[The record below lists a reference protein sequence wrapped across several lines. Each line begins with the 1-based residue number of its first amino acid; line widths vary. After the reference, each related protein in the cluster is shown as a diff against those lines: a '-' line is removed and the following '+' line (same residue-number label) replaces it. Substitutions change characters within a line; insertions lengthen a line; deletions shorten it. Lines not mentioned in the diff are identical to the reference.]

1 MMVDV
6 GEEKGVIEE
15 SQKEMINNIFD
26 FDDISIEE
34 IMTHRTDIVAAEVT
48 DTVNTVVQMAVGE
61 GLSRIPVYEDDL
73 DNIVGIVYVKDLL
86 PLVGKKVP
94 ENSTVK
100 QYMRE
105 AFFVPDSKKCGS
117 LFTEMTEKHIQMAIV
132 VDEYGGT
139 AGLATME
146 DLIESILGNIQDE
159 YDNEDED
166 IEQVS
171 ENIFTIDGTTDIEEV
186 SEMLG
191 RDIPEGDYDTLGG
204 MIMYYLGRIP
214 SPDEKTTVEVANI
227 LFTVESLDERRIDKV
242 RAELLP
248 IPDTSDDDRDTKQ
261 QKPKDRDD
269 KEKEKEKDKDKD

>member
-1 MMVDV
+1 MGDV
-6 GEEKGVIEE
+6 
-15 SQKEMINNIFD
+15 
-26 FDDISIEE
+26 
-34 IMTHRTDIVAAEVT
+34 
-48 DTVNTVVQMAVGE
+48 
-61 GLSRIPVYEDDL
+61 
-73 DNIVGIVYVKDLL
+73 
-86 PLVGKKVP
+86 
-94 ENSTVK
+94 
-100 QYMRE
+100 
-105 AFFVPDSKKCGS
+105 
-117 LFTEMTEKHIQMAIV
+117 
-132 VDEYGGT
+132 
-139 AGLATME
+139 
-146 DLIESILGNIQDE
+146 QDE

-214 SPDEKTTVEVANI
+214 SPDEKATVEVANI

-269 KEKEKEKDKDKD
+269 KEKDKDKDKGKD